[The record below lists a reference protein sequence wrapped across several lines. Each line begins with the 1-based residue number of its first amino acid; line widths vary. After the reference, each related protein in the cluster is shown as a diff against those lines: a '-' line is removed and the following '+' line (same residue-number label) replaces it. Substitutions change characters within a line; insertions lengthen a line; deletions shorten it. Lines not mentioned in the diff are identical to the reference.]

1 MVRRTK
7 VGSARPVEH
16 GTRDDADAHIAHL
29 RARYRAGAAG
39 PRLVRLYNPA
49 GGVQLVDFSR
59 EVRDQSRA
67 LHDLERATAAK
78 DRVLREATQRWED
91 TIRRVAA
98 LGFTPDEVARAAG
111 LSVRE
116 LTRILRQTSPPG

>member
-1 MVRRTK
+1 MVWRTK

-16 GTRDDADAHIAHL
+16 ATRDDAEAHIAHL

-39 PRLVRLYNPA
+39 LRLVRLYNPD

-78 DRVLREATQRWED
+78 DRAVREATQRWED
-91 TIRRVAA
+91 TIRRVAG
-98 LGFTPDEVARAAG
+98 LGFTP
-111 LSVRE
+111 
-116 LTRILRQTSPPG
+116 TR